1 MPTSFPTSGFG
12 AGERVAANLQAPGD
26 LQARSQVIANVENIY
41 RDVELYPSANIHHA
55 SYGFLGIDCRPLK
68 LDENGKHIEIPASDP
83 SSPIFFEPKGA
94 AWVPDVCETDPQ
106 VTTDLRRITDEWE
119 NAKNDP
125 LFRREFDLEGDGE
138 SLLNLRQVSKWVK
151 SSTIVPSIIADRFY
165 PAIWGSMRCSPAAAF
180 VPKELLYPAGT
191 PPHTLIHILIE
202 QEPSETLTRAEVMI
216 LTATMITRLEGEDCL
231 ESDTIPVMAITI
243 FGQMKA
249 RVIEAYCT
257 PQVLVIK
264 KTDLLDFSTN
274 KVANKNMDI
283 LLGFKCAD
291 LVENAR
297 EPTVPT
303 KTLEVC
309 NTDTVNMANLLTL
322 NQSPQKADKVK
333 TARGGTLRRMFQK
346 IKMNPRVNPEAE

>member
-12 AGERVAANLQAPGD
+12 AGEQAAANLQAPGD

-68 LDENGKHIEIPASDP
+68 LDENGKHLEIPASDP
-83 SSPIFFEPKGA
+83 SSPIFFGPKGA

-125 LFRREFDLEGDGE
+125 LVRSLHSQVWYVFLGLERMFFQFCREFDLEGDGE

-151 SSTIVPSIIADRFY
+151 STIVPSVIADRFY

-202 QEPSETLTRAEVMI
+202 QEPNETLTRAEVMI
-216 LTATMITRLEGEDCL
+216 LTATMVTRLEGEDCL
-231 ESDTIPVMAITI
+231 KSDTIPVMAITI

-249 RVIEAYCT
+249 RVIEAYCN

-274 KVANKNMDI
+274 KVANKNIDI
-283 LLGFKCAD
+283 LLGFMCAD

-303 KTLEVC
+303 KTLEVY
-309 NTDTVNMANLLTL
+309 NTDIVNIGNLLTL
-322 NQSPQKADKVK
+322 NQKSEP
-333 TARGGTLRRMFQK
+333 
-346 IKMNPRVNPEAE
+346 IKSR

>member
-1 MPTSFPTSGFG
+1 MPTSFPTLGFG
-12 AGERVAANLQAPGD
+12 AGERVVAN

-41 RDVELYPSANIHHA
+41 RDVELYPSANMDPT
-55 SYGFLGIDCRPLK
+55 SYKFLGIDCRPLE
-68 LDENGKHIEIPASDP
+68 LDEDGKHLETPASDP
-83 SSPIFFEPKGA
+83 PSPILFEPQGA

-106 VTTDLRRITDEWE
+106 VTADLREITDEWE

-125 LFRREFDLEGDGE
+125 LVQSLHSQVWYVFLGLERMFFQFRREFDLQGDGE
-138 SLLNLRQVSKWVK
+138 SRPNLRQVSKWVK
-151 SSTIVPSIIADRFY
+151 SSTIVPSVIADRFY

-180 VPKELLYPAGT
+180 VPKELLYPKGT

-202 QEPSETLTRAEVMI
+202 QEPSEMLTRAEVMI
-216 LTATMITRLEGEDCL
+216 LTATMITRLEGQDCL
-231 ESDTIPVMAITI
+231 EYDTIPVMAITI

-249 RVIEAYCT
+249 RVIEAHCT

-283 LLGFKCAD
+283 LLGFMCAD

-303 KTLEVC
+303 ETPKVC
-309 NTDTVNMANLLTL
+309 NTDTVDLGNMLTMDR
-322 NQSPQKADKVK
+322 SPRK
-333 TARGGTLRRMFQK
+333 
-346 IKMNPRVNPEAE
+346 PAE